1 MRCSVPGCVNDNS
14 KPSCSE
20 LSWHSYPKNPKVLDA
35 WLARIRRLGFQPG
48 KNDRVCSTHFTPDC
62 FELDMRSDLLLS
74 RDLTGVKK
82 PKRRLRPDAV
92 PSLRLGGKE
101 EAPKRDSSYVQ
112 RKEHERVSFL
122 LLFFLLFC
130 FHCWSLPTRKES

>member
-1 MRCSVPGCVNDNS
+1 M
-14 KPSCSE
+14 
-20 LSWHSYPKNPKVLDA
+20 LDA
-35 WLARIRRLGFQPG
+35 WLAHARIRRLGFKPG
-48 KNDRVCSTHFTPDC
+48 KKDQVCSTHFTPDC

-74 RDLTGVKK
+74 GDLTGLKKK

-112 RKEHERVSFL
+112 KKEHERVSFL